1 MSTADQ
7 ITPNQ
12 TMTFTVQRTPRTTAG
27 RKTIERLMGMQT
39 SIQNGRSKLA
49 TLRRVKDNVTY
60 IRAGRKWVN
69 RKRATK
75 LAVRRS
81 DRQSLSRVSPRSPR
95 TVVTRWEKRSQISWS
110 NTRLRALR

>member
-1 MSTADQ
+1 MSIADQ

-12 TMTFTVQRTPRTTAG
+12 TMTFTVQRAPRTTAS

-39 SIQNGRSKLA
+39 SIQSGRNKLA
-49 TLRRVKDNVTY
+49 NQRRLKDNVTY

-75 LAVRRS
+75 LAIAEPGATFT
-81 DRQSLSRVSPRSPR
+81 LL
-95 TVVTRWEKRSQISWS
+95 VTPQIVNDLKSVADC
-110 NTRLRALR
+110 LEVA

>member
-1 MSTADQ
+1 MSIADQ

-12 TMTFTVQRTPRTTAG
+12 TMTFTVQRTPRTPAG
-27 RKTIERLMGMQT
+27 RKTIERLMGMQA

-49 TLRRVKDNVTY
+49 TLRRRKDNVTY

-75 LAVRRS
+75 LVVAEPGATFTLLVTPQIVNDLKSVADCLAV
-81 DRQSLSRVSPRSPR
+81 
-95 TVVTRWEKRSQISWS
+95 
-110 NTRLRALR
+110 A